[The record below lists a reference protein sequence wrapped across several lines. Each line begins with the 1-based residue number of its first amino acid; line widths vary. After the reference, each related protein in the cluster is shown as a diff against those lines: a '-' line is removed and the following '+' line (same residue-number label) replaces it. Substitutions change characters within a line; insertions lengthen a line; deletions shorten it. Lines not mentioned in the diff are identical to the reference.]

1 MRNIY
6 MCYMF
11 YITTKI
17 FFCIGNAVQIQQNK
31 DELISCILEYLWKC
45 KEHKIYDVC
54 GKRMHLGKSH

>member
-1 MRNIY
+1 
-6 MCYMF
+6 MF